1 MDRICNAVFE
11 KISSLAPV
19 GRYVIISEDEF
30 FLFFPDGGDRNES
43 ELKRA
48 LKTLTSGNFV
58 DLKYS
63 GGNLY
68 CVSPLKKYVPE
79 ELAEPEPELE
89 EAPEKRER
97 TVSGNMLAFVAAFAG
112 GAAGSFIISLIFSLL

>member
-30 FLFFPDGGDRNES
+30 FEGFPDGGDRNES

-68 CVSPLKKYVPE
+68 CVSPLKKRQKS
-79 ELAEPEPELE
+79 ANG
-89 EAPEKRER
+89 R
-97 TVSGNMLAFVAAFAG
+97 
-112 GAAGSFIISLIFSLL
+112 